1 MDFNFSHSLVV
12 LRFHEAAAQLNDA
25 TFIRAVRRKGT
36 IVELMNGLGS
46 GWRRMTSDQCYS
58 TKNDILK

>member
-12 LRFHEAAAQLNDA
+12 LRFHEAAPQLNDV

-36 IVELMNGLGS
+36 IVELMNELGIS
-46 GWRRMTSDQCYS
+46 WRKMTSNQCYS
-58 TKNDILK
+58 TKNDIFW